1 MSNPLISV
9 TSASDSKESPVTI
22 TYLTEIISENVT
34 KTDETNKFVE
44 LLLEKLLKKSSKHKF
59 LIQATRLKAPD
70 TIDTN
75 LNISTSFGA
84 VWDTERD
91 GYVSFKV
98 QLTKNPDKRV
108 NDPAQ
113 IQKDGAQGKEKE
125 QENATVL
132 DDNHNEIE
140 ERQQEDEGLDD
151 KGKDTEVAE
160 ESNTADSGDQ
170 FEETVVDHIVLDTKE
185 DLEEADKDK
194 PDGTTESVDRVPVSE
209 EKLEAE
215 ASLDTIL
222 VCVHWVFVD

>member
-22 TYLTEIISENVT
+22 TYLTEIISEYVT

-98 QLTKNPDKRV
+98 QLKNPDKRA
-108 NDPAQ
+108 NDPTQ
-113 IQKDGAQGKEKE
+113 IHKDGAQGKEAE
-125 QENATVL
+125 QENATVI
-132 DDNHNEIE
+132 DGNQIETE
-140 ERQQEDEGLDD
+140 ERQAEDEGLDD

-160 ESNTADSGDQ
+160 ELNTADSGDQ
-170 FEETVVDHIVLDTKE
+170 FEETAVDHIVLDTKD

-194 PDGTTESVDRVPVSE
+194 PDGTTEPVDSVPVSE

-215 ASLDTIL
+215 AGLDTIL